1 MLVDLAAAPRRRR
14 KETRPSELIEAA
26 IDLFAERGFA
36 ATRLE
41 DVARRAGVSKG
52 TAYLYFP
59 NKEALFKAAVREV
72 LVTNIAM
79 GERDVQ
85 DWHGASEAL
94 LRGMLEHWSEII
106 RSRRGALIKLIVA
119 EAGNFPDLAAWYHD
133 EVAARG
139 QRLIGAV
146 LRRGISSGEFRPLD
160 VEAAAEAIACP
171 VALRAIWAH
180 SLACRESSPAAEDK
194 FIATYLDIMLAGLR
208 SLTPQHSAA
217 ATGASAQTED

>member
-1 MLVDLAAAPRRRR
+1 MLLNLAAAPRRRR

-41 DVARRAGVSKG
+41 DVARRAGASKG

-85 DWHGASEAL
+85 EWRGPSEAL

-119 EAGNFPDLAAWYHD
+119 EAGNFPDLATWYHD

-139 QRLIGAV
+139 QRLIGAI
-146 LRRGISSGEFRPLD
+146 LRRGILSGEFRPLD
-160 VEAAAEAIACP
+160 VEATAEAIACP

-180 SLACRESSPAAEDK
+180 SLACRETSATAEDK

-208 SLTPQHSAA
+208 SSAPHHSAA
-217 ATGASAQTED
+217 AMSGPALTKD

>member
-1 MLVDLAAAPRRRR
+1 
-14 KETRPSELIEAA
+14 
-26 IDLFAERGFA
+26 
-36 ATRLE
+36 
-41 DVARRAGVSKG
+41 
-52 TAYLYFP
+52 
-59 NKEALFKAAVREV
+59 
-72 LVTNIAM
+72 
-79 GERDVQ
+79 
-85 DWHGASEAL
+85 L

-180 SLACRESSPAAEDK
+180 SLACRESSPAEDK

-208 SLTPQHSAA
+208 SLTSQHSAA